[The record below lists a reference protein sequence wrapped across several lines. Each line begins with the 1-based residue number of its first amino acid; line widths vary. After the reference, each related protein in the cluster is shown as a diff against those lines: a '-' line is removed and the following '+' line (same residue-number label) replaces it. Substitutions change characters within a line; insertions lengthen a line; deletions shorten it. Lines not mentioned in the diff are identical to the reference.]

1 MRMNIG
7 EMKMKTLRQRLEVR
21 VLLSKYS
28 CNPEFTIHTCHMS
41 CLGFTGINRDHGK
54 GKFMMENF

>member
-1 MRMNIG
+1 MNIG

-28 CNPEFTIHTCHMS
+28 CNPEFTIHLCHIP
-41 CLGFTGINRDHGK
+41 CLGFTAVNRDHGQ
-54 GKFMMENF
+54 GKFMTDNF